1 MFPEKMANIS
11 ITIWWFLQ
19 RVCIY
24 WVWKKHQNILSA
36 RVLSEI
42 KFNSLFVQTMDPC
55 KCFAIS
61 SRVFISLNAKY
72 FYHFIISWNYIG
84 AHVAQSLKWRG
95 RPDRTKMATREIL
108 IHLPQQKSVTR
119 SWVTKLQFRKF
130 SSFAFSVCTKKLTLQ
145 GYARTCECFI
155 PISLNPC
162 TQSMDI
168 ISRNSICI

>member
-1 MFPEKMANIS
+1 MANIS
-11 ITIWWFLQ
+11 ITIWWFHQ
-19 RVCIY
+19 RVFIY

-36 RVLSEI
+36 RILTEI
-42 KFNSLFVQTMDPC
+42 EFNSLFVQTIDSC

-72 FYHFIISWNYIG
+72 FYHFIISRNYIG

-95 RPDRTKMATREIL
+95 RTDRTKMATWEIL

-130 SSFAFSVCTKKLTLQ
+130 SSFAFSLWMCTKKKKKLTLQ
-145 GYARTCECFI
+145 GYARTCERFI